1 MRDCADANSPGVS
14 PRGYRSR
21 ASLYALANSLSSASA
36 LGSLRPATR
45 RSAEKGD
52 EEPDKIELAR
62 LGLPHLFNSH
72 RAVQV
77 EHADQHSP
85 EGTDAHHASGGLNQV
100 MNSIILA
107 VRVSV
112 ICHPYR
118 LTNWLPVAWLT
129 IRRELRIQRFARTAR
144 GARDKMP
151 VHAVRYRNLTV
162 A

>member
-1 MRDCADANSPGVS
+1 LQDMIGAESLQNAETRGLIRLDGPEPGAEVTLAH
-14 PRGYRSR
+14 P
-21 ASLYALANSLSSASA
+21 LYGETIASA

-85 EGTDAHHASGGLNQV
+85 EGTDAHHASGGLYQV

-129 IRRELRIQRFARTAR
+129 IRRELRI
-144 GARDKMP
+144 
-151 VHAVRYRNLTV
+151 
-162 A
+162 